1 MNEVFDM
8 NCDWCNYPL
17 TSGVPTVNDKLGQHF
32 HWVCFDAYRCQ
43 ELKELLEESK
53 SQ

>member
-8 NCDWCNYPL
+8 NCDWCHCPL
-17 TSGVPTVNDKLGQHF
+17 TQNVPTLKDKLGQSF
-32 HWVCFDAYRCQ
+32 HWDCYDAYRCQ
-43 ELKELLEESK
+43 ELKKLLEANK